1 MNVTYEYYKDSF
13 GGSLIPE
20 SHWKSVEVKMSA
32 RLNRYTF
39 DRMEEGAWP
48 TKAKTA
54 LCEMCDCAYKYDQRD
69 GITSE
74 NNDGYSVSFDV
85 SRSVDSMLYRI
96 AEVYLVNTGLMDLVV
111 DDDYE

>member
-48 TKAKTA
+48 AKAKIS
-54 LCEMCDCAYKYDQRD
+54 EM
-69 GITSE
+69 E
-74 NNDGYSVSFDV
+74 
-85 SRSVDSMLYRI
+85 
-96 AEVYLVNTGLMDLVV
+96 
-111 DDDYE
+111 

>member
-48 TKAKTA
+48 AKAKTA
-54 LCEMCDCAYKYDQRD
+54 LCEMCDCVIFMKNFLE
-69 GITSE
+69 ILKE
-74 NNDGYSVSFDV
+74 IKKFC
-85 SRSVDSMLYRI
+85 RI
-96 AEVYLVNTGLMDLVV
+96 YIM
-111 DDDYE
+111 

>member
-1 MNVTYEYYKDSF
+1 MLGRQRQRQHFVRC
-13 GGSLIPE
+13 
-20 SHWKSVEVKMSA
+20 V
-32 RLNRYTF
+32 
-39 DRMEEGAWP
+39 
-48 TKAKTA
+48 
-54 LCEMCDCAYKYDQRD
+54 DCAYKYDQRD

>member
-48 TKAKTA
+48 AKAKTA
-54 LCEMCDCAYKYDQRD
+54 LTYTSSNKKVAAVDKNVKVTIKGAGKAV
-69 GITSE
+69 ITVKAAATSE
-74 NNDGYSVSFDV
+74 YKAATKKVTIKVS
-85 SRSVDSMLYRI
+85 
-96 AEVYLVNTGLMDLVV
+96 AK
-111 DDDYE
+111 

>member
-1 MNVTYEYYKDSF
+1 MANTIALRKQYSTLLDEVYKLS
-13 GGSLIPE
+13 SLTAVLDGPNE
-20 SHWKSVEVKMSA
+20 LVK
-32 RLNRYTF
+32 
-39 DRMEEGAWP
+39 EGAN
-48 TKAKTA
+48 ANEI
-54 LCEMCDCAYKYDQRD
+54 LMCDCAYKYDQRD

>member
-1 MNVTYEYYKDSF
+1 MNVAYEYYKDSF

-20 SHWKSVEVKMSA
+20 SHWKSIELKMSA

-39 DRMEEGAWP
+39 DRMEEGVWP
-48 TKAKTA
+48 AQAKTA
-54 LCEMCDCAYKYDQRD
+54 LCEMCDCTYKYDQRA

-96 AEVYLVNTGLMDLVV
+96 AEVYLVSTGLMDLAV

>member
-48 TKAKTA
+48 AKAKTA

-74 NNDGYSVSFDV
+74 NNAAVPASAATAKWKPS
-85 SRSVDSMLYRI
+85 
-96 AEVYLVNTGLMDLVV
+96 AEKKLPETVW
-111 DDDYE
+111 